1 LTLYAVAD
9 NTEGATIAPM
19 NLRHA
24 AALAL
29 VGWYLV
35 TPHALP
41 NSREPNLSLPLSQ
54 WVRRGPLPSKS
65 DCEDRRSAALRQND
79 DPAQREEMKK
89 QLPSVRA
96 EIQREWPNQKMPPD
110 SYFDKDYWDDLRR
123 ILKLSQCIASD
134 DPRLKEK

>member
-1 LTLYAVAD
+1 MK
-9 NTEGATIAPM
+9 P
-19 NLRHA
+19 RHA

-35 TPHALP
+35 WPHTLP
-41 NSREPNLSLPLSQ
+41 NSTEPNLSLPLSQ
-54 WVRRGPLPSKS
+54 WARRGPLPSKS
-65 DCEDRRSAALRQND
+65 DCEDTRSSGLRRND
-79 DPAQREEMKK
+79 DPAQREEVKK
-89 QLPSVRA
+89 QLPRLRA

-123 ILKLSQCIASD
+123 MMKASRCIASD